1 MKVIQG
7 ISSAILVLL
16 LLAWTPVTAQKAKP
30 LTGAFDPEQVLVNL
44 EQRVRDRDWKWYSDF
59 LAPDFRF
66 NPYFA
71 VIQEYPD
78 LEWDQWGRAREI
90 DFIRELV
97 SPAHTAN
104 LTLLDKVLDRGI
116 ESRGRAE
123 WDLVYTLET
132 RGGVFKSRA
141 IFVFEKVDN
150 LWYLLEWTD
159 TTIET
164 ARESGLAFTTS
175 GTLRGVLSR

>member
-1 MKVIQG
+1 MKITRCISAAVLTLLFLAS
-7 ISSAILVLL
+7 SSA
-16 LLAWTPVTAQKAKP
+16 TAQKAKP

-66 NPYFA
+66 TPYFA

-78 LEWDQWGRAREI
+78 LEWDQWGRARETG
-90 DFIRELV
+90 FIRELLD
-97 SPAHTAN
+97 PAHAAN
-104 LTLLDKVLDRGI
+104 LTLLDQVLDRGI

-164 ARESGLAFTTS
+164 AKESGLAFTTS